1 MKKIIFLAFAI
12 MLITS
17 VSANAQEGDS
27 PFDKNETGL
36 FPVLKEGY
44 KPQFSIAPQISYINF
59 NDINSSG
66 IAFGGE
72 IALQCPLL
80 GTKKNY
86 IRQQL
91 SFTYFDDPDSE
102 FSAYEITINPEYRF
116 MTTSN
121 FELAAGPSLGFLHA
135 EVDNTDF
142 SENVFSY
149 GLSASAT
156 LHFGEK
162 MFSGV
167 SFRQNWASDDLSHYQ
182 GMLKLGYKL

>member
-1 MKKIIFLAFAI
+1 MKKTIVLTFAI
-12 MLITS
+12 MLIAS
-17 VSANAQEGDS
+17 VSIYAQEGDS
-27 PFDKNETGL
+27 PFIKNETGL

-44 KPQFSIAPQISYINF
+44 KPQFSIAPQISFVDF
-59 NDINSSG
+59 NDINSNG
-66 IAFGGE
+66 IAYGGE

-91 SFTYFDDPDSE
+91 SFIYFNDPDSE
-102 FSAYEITINPEYRF
+102 FSAYEISINPEYRF
-116 MTTSN
+116 VTTSN

-135 EVDNTDF
+135 EVENTDF
-142 SENVFSY
+142 SKNVFSY
-149 GLSASAT
+149 GLAASAT

-167 SFRQNWASDDLSHYQ
+167 SLRQNWASDDLSHYQ